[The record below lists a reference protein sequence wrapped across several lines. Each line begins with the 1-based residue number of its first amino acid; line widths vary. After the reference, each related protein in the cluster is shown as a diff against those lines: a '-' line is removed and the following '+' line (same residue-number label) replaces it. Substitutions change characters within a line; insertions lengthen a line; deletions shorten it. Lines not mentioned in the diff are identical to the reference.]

1 MVKKKGDTWVAECSQ
16 CGWTGEAD
24 TKEAARKLLHRH
36 LDIHRTPTP
45 VSDSGESD
53 EVSSPPSEWPDL
65 KDPRSDP
72 ING

>member
-1 MVKKKGDTWVAECSQ
+1 MVKKIDNKWVAECTQ
-16 CGWTGEAD
+16 CGWAGEAES
-24 TKEAARKLLHRH
+24 KEAARELLHRH

-45 VSDSGESD
+45 VSDSDESD
-53 EVSSPPSEWPDL
+53 KVTSPPSAWPDL